1 MKCADIFKEL
11 KESNLRY
18 KLIEMVY
25 PNPDKNLTE
34 LNYEDVVKIRIF
46 YKMLV
51 LYSLLIDFLNIAKK
65 IHIDTPEPYM
75 DMEKAFKS
83 VLGRYLECYLGER
96 WADEMNEKFK
106 KGEVNLENVFE
117 LLALAYKTG
126 GVLAYRLIVALE
138 RLNDAVRSGNR
149 EAVLKAIGQ
158 LNELFEQFINIYQ
171 EQIKNEE
178 HKDPSKFWKVTEY
191 GFWIF

>member
-34 LNYEDVVKIRIF
+34 LNYEDVVKIRVF

-51 LYSLLIDFLNIAKK
+51 LYGLLIDFLNIAKK

-75 DMEKAFKS
+75 DMEHAFKS
-83 VLGRYLECYLGER
+83 VLGRYLECYLG
-96 WADEMNEKFK
+96 K
-106 KGEVNLENVFE
+106 KLG
-117 LLALAYKTG
+117 
-126 GVLAYRLIVALE
+126 R
-138 RLNDAVRSGNR
+138 
-149 EAVLKAIGQ
+149 
-158 LNELFEQFINIYQ
+158 
-171 EQIKNEE
+171 
-178 HKDPSKFWKVTEY
+178 
-191 GFWIF
+191 